1 MVLNRPSRKCSPHNA
16 WPVKTCAAR
25 PMYLL
30 MADFQETD
38 YISGVRPLRLN
49 ITASSLHSVLQQD
62 RRPRYGRNRKLERI
76 AALQHAPRHG
86 YHFAFIYPFPSLIP
100 TY

>member
-1 MVLNRPSRKCSPHNA
+1 
-16 WPVKTCAAR
+16 
-25 PMYLL
+25 MYLV
-30 MADFQETD
+30 MAENYKTD
-38 YISGVRPLRLN
+38 RLAAARPLRLN
-49 ITASSLHSVLQQD
+49 ITASSLHSVLQQNN
-62 RRPRYGRNRKLERI
+62 RPRYGRNRRLERI